1 MLVYFTQGT
10 ESNRNKSV
18 DKKTVGR
25 EGIEPI
31 ERVLTPVLL
40 NLFSLTGLLSNT
52 YFVNKQNGFKI

>member
-1 MLVYFTQGT
+1 MLVYFTQST
-10 ESNRNKSV
+10 ESNRNESV
-18 DKKTVGR
+18 NKKTVGR

-40 NLFSLTGLLSNT
+40 DIFSLMGLLSNT